1 MYFAFPRP
9 MLWCLR
15 GLWRAQCFDEVPAR
29 LAKQFEFAEDRAALS
44 AMNMSH
50 SKQKLFSSMNIA
62 ILVAALGYFVDVYDL
77 ILFNVVRWQ
86 SLEDLGLTMEQQA
99 QTGVWLLNLQL
110 IGMLVG
116 GVLWGTW

>member
-1 MYFAFPRP
+1 MQIRILHLTA
-9 MLWCLR
+9 
-15 GLWRAQCFDEVPAR
+15 ACFGASGDFGALFIDEVPAR

-44 AMNMSH
+44 ATNMSH

-86 SLEDLGLTMEQQA
+86 SLEDLG
-99 QTGVWLLNLQL
+99 
-110 IGMLVG
+110 
-116 GVLWGTW
+116 

>member
-1 MYFAFPRP
+1 
-9 MLWCLR
+9 
-15 GLWRAQCFDEVPAR
+15 
-29 LAKQFEFAEDRAALS
+29 
-44 AMNMSH
+44 
-50 SKQKLFSSMNIA
+50 MNIA

-86 SLEDLGLTMEQQA
+86 SLKDLGLTMEQQA

-116 GVLWGTW
+116 GVLWGVPGDI

>member
-1 MYFAFPRP
+1 
-9 MLWCLR
+9 
-15 GLWRAQCFDEVPAR
+15 
-29 LAKQFEFAEDRAALS
+29 
-44 AMNMSH
+44 MSD

-99 QTGVWLLNLQL
+99 QTGVWLLNLQNTHQS
-110 IGMLVG
+110 LVD
-116 GVLWGTW
+116 TSQISS